1 MKRIMVVDD
10 DPMICQLCQK
20 LLTESGYATVTQ
32 PSGIRCMSY
41 LRDFR
46 SPDVHLIILDVEM
59 PFMNGFKTLTAIR
72 QSHNYSKIPVIFL
85 TSSCTSDTVSEAIKL
100 GVNDYLKKP
109 FGENDLIRRVQKLI
123 GGGKEITQEALD
135 KIEKE
140 IEAEN
145 EVKDKNKVKDENAD
159 LYNTE
164 DMFADV
170 DERDYGNIDVPG
182 SKQGE

>member
-46 SPDVHLIILDVEM
+46 SPEVNLIILDVEM

-109 FGENDLIRRVQKLI
+109 FEKNELIHRVQKLV
-123 GGGKEITQEALD
+123 GGGREITQEALD
-135 KIEKE
+135 KIEQEIKE
-140 IEAEN
+140 EN
-145 EVKDKNKVKDENAD
+145 EAKDKNGGKDELAE
-159 LYNTE
+159 LYDTE
-164 DMFADV
+164 DMFADA
-170 DERDYGNIDVPG
+170 DEKDYSNIDVPE

>member
-1 MKRIMVVDD
+1 MVVDD

-20 LLTESGYATVTQ
+20 LLTASGYVTVTQ

-41 LRDFR
+41 LRDYR
-46 SPDVHLIILDVEM
+46 SPDVDLIILDVEM
-59 PFMNGFKTLTAIR
+59 PFMNGFKTLAAIR

-109 FGENDLIRRVQKLI
+109 FEENDLIHRVQKLI

-135 KIEKE
+135 KIEME
-140 IEAEN
+140 IKAEN
-145 EVKDKNKVKDENAD
+145 EVKVETDDI
-159 LYNTE
+159 YNTE

-182 SKQGE
+182 PKQGE